1 MASCVSDNENKS
13 GVFNCVRHLNASECN
28 AQRVIPLPLLIQWML
43 ETATDHSTSLCVGLE
58 DLAANNHGWVMS
70 RLTLE
75 MNEYPGMNSTVS
87 IDTWVPSI
95 NRHFTER
102 CFRISTFDGRVL
114 GYARTTWSAIDLT
127 TRRAVDLSAYIANI
141 TTCAE
146 FCPIGGHA
154 KIQHL
159 DSPDAIRRHTFQYCD
174 IDFNRHV
181 NTTRYIECILND
193 RSVAFFDTHRIKC
206 FEIAFMSE
214 TRYDDEVHIARCED
228 EFTSTVEITRSGE
241 PVTRARITYD
251 TPISE
256 NKYNN

>member
-1 MASCVSDNENKS
+1 MTLSVSDIEKCTGIFS
-13 GVFNCVRHLNASECN
+13 SVRHLNASECN
-28 AQRVIPLPLLIQWML
+28 AQRVIPLPLLIQWLL
-43 ETATDHSTSLCVGLE
+43 ETATDHSTSLGVGLE
-58 DLAANNHGWVMS
+58 DLAANNNGWVMS

-75 MNEYPGMNSTVS
+75 MTEYPGMNSTVN

-95 NRHFTER
+95 NRRFTER
-102 CFRISTFDGRVL
+102 CFRISASDGRVL

-141 TTCAE
+141 ATCNE
-146 FCPIGGHA
+146 FCPIDGHA

-159 DSPDAIRRHTFQYCD
+159 DTPDAIRRHTFQYCD

-181 NTTRYIECILND
+181 NSTRYIECILND
-193 RSVAFFDTHRIKC
+193 RSVAFFDTHRITR

-228 EFTSTVEITRSGE
+228 EFTSTVEITRNGE
-241 PVTRARITYD
+241 PVTRARITYN
-251 TPISE
+251 TTISE
-256 NKYNN
+256 NE